1 MLAGKGFQKVY
12 NLSGGIKAWGKEV
25 ARGPED
31 VGLHLFAE
39 AASGEEAVIIGFGLE
54 MGLRDFYLTM
64 QRRVV
69 REATKSLFGKLADIE
84 IRHPYRDRRLI
95 EFVLTLP
102 AYQIYERGVYKY
114 ILRNAMRGI
123 LPENIRTRR
132 QPTSISTLFLRGI
145 EREKTV
151 LGSCIQSPQ
160 ALWRKF
166 VRVDWLLS
174 HTYGLFSTD
183 NKWPNVLV
191 PWSCLA
197 NIAWYESFILVNNHF
212 GEINV

>member
-84 IRHPYRDRRLI
+84 IRHQEQLVQLYEELTGRRLSVTDFAAKIAEPAMEGGLTTEEYLQLYKTDLDSESEVLSLALAI
-95 EFVLTLP
+95 E
-102 AYQIYERGVYKY
+102 A
-114 ILRNAMRGI
+114 
-123 LPENIRTRR
+123 
-132 QPTSISTLFLRGI
+132 
-145 EREKTV
+145 
-151 LGSCIQSPQ
+151 Q
-160 ALWRKF
+160 ALDLYLRAAEK
-166 VRVDWLLS
+166 
-174 HTYGLFSTD
+174 STD
-183 NKWPNVLV
+183 AGSEQVLRRIAAEER
-191 PWSCLA
+191 SHIAMLSNYIEHQQDLA
-197 NIAWYESFILVNNHF
+197 
-212 GEINV
+212 